1 MNKGRRIFNNL
12 LESHSRPIVV
22 EGPVSLQIVLLIRVG
37 DSLVPAFEVVEVP
50 GSL

>member
-12 LESHSRPIVV
+12 IESHSRPIVV
-22 EGPVSLQIVLLIRVG
+22 EGTVPLQVVLLIGVG
-37 DSLVPAFEVVEVP
+37 DSLVPAFEVMEVP